1 MRRQESRAPGALSLT
16 RENTLLE
23 RDRWARA
30 AAWTLLVGPLWGLSG
45 CASKPYTP
53 SQEQLKA
60 IQSVEV
66 LVNVPAVPFSFVRGG
81 TSGVPGTTVY
91 VQPPAGMSVGAGIG
105 VNIVA
110 NVAFAAIDY
119 AMTATSREAQ
129 GPVSKSVEQF
139 DLAQTVVAQLASMRG
154 AVPGPML
161 VPGRAEFPK
170 YAPMEDSGQ
179 SWIEH
184 AKASS
189 ADATLLIR
197 IAPAFR
203 DLRVSMDSEARLITR
218 TGDTLLVSRTHFRAP
233 DHPAGS
239 RAEVVKWWAD
249 GRYLRWLRQGVRAAM
264 WPVAEGLWMPAQ
276 AEETRQ
282 SVEKQVSQLPLL
294 TVPGE
299 KLRGTACAL
308 ESDTAQVVYRFER
321 QRNRVHAAAWCASEA
336 GQQATAADVR
346 GISWFSEAP
355 PPLVD
360 PVLFGP

>member
-1 MRRQESRAPGALSLT
+1 MKHCRWTGAP
-16 RENTLLE
+16 
-23 RDRWARA
+23 
-30 AAWTLLVGPLWGLSG
+30 AWMLLVWLVG
-45 CASKPYTP
+45 CASAPHAP
-53 SQEQLKA
+53 SQEQLKT

-91 VQPPAGMSVGAGIG
+91 VQPPAGMSAGVGIG

-119 AMTATSREAQ
+119 AMSSTAREAQ

-161 VPGRAEFPK
+161 VPGHAEFPK
-170 YAPMEDSGQ
+170 IAPMDDNGQ

-189 ADATLLIR
+189 ADATLLVR
-197 IAPAFR
+197 IAPTFR

-218 TGDTLLVSRTHFRAP
+218 TGDTLLVSRTHFRGP

-249 GRYLRWLRQGVRAAM
+249 GRYLRWLRQGVQAAM

-276 AEETRQ
+276 AEETRLR
-282 SVEKQVSQLPLL
+282 VEKQVSQLPLL

-321 QRNRVHAAAWCASEA
+321 QKYRVHAAAWCAAEA
-336 GQQATAADVR
+336 AEQATDTDVR
-346 GISWFSEAP
+346 GISWFSEPP
-355 PPLVD
+355 PPLVE